1 MKQFSSPMLNVAVEA
16 GQIIKISL
24 VTMEEDSSFHRD
36 LWLVVKSYEE
46 GLITIQGE
54 DLEIMSLWERN
65 EDELSETEER

>member
-1 MKQFSSPMLNVAVEA
+1 MKQFSSPMLNVAVEE

-24 VTMEEDSSFHRD
+24 VTMEIDGTFHRD
-36 LWLVVKSYEE
+36 LWLVVNSNEE

-65 EDELSETEER
+65 DDELSEAEEG